1 MSCRSALLIDLAYP
15 GQPLATARAVLTDI
29 PGNVVKT
36 TNTLSVQAAQVAIK
50 YGEQKLLSRRS
61 LKPTTTTPFALALRS
76 TLGKTFW
83 QKLDLKSY
91 TTVEKT
97 LSDARRLTSCPPCWP
112 DISSRLLGVDKKSLG
127 KWG

>member
-1 MSCRSALLIDLAYP
+1 MSYRSALLIDLACP
-15 GQPLATARAVLTDI
+15 GQPLATARAILTDI

-36 TNTLSVQAAQVAIK
+36 TNTLSVEVAQVVIK
-50 YGEQKLLSRRS
+50 YSEQKLLSRRS
-61 LKPTTTTPFALALRS
+61 LKPTSKAFALAQRS

-83 QKLDLKSY
+83 QKLDIKSY

-97 LSDARRLTSCPPCWP
+97 LSDAWRLTSCPPCWP
-112 DISSRLLGVDKKSLG
+112 DIMSRLLGVDKKSLG